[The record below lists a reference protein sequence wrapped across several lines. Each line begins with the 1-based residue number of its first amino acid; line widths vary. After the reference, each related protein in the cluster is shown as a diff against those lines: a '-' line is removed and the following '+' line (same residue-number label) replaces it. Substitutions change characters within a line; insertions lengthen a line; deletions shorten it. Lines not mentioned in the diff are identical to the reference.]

1 MGGEVSTQN
10 RRSLP
15 YPQPPHSHI
24 LPFDREKSEMKLP
37 KPPADLTASQR
48 KQFRK
53 MLKTLVERGI
63 DPLARASLVSDFVR
77 LEDRILNLQ
86 AAENEA
92 ESAQKMPVSRAVN
105 VAVSE
110 RRRLHDAIF
119 KGARKIDP
127 QDTASVQTE
136 EESEADRHWRA
147 WFWKR
152 PRPAGFTHDELQ
164 TRFGRP
170 RMGVMIWP
178 TWDAEQDWKAMA
190 KASGSLGPPKAQVRE
205 FVAKHGYAFRAV
217 MPKNVQ
223 EG

>member
-1 MGGEVSTQN
+1 
-10 RRSLP
+10 
-15 YPQPPHSHI
+15 
-24 LPFDREKSEMKLP
+24 MKLP

-63 DPLARASLVSDFVR
+63 DPHARASLVSDFVR

-86 AAENEA
+86 AAEKDA
-92 ESAQKMPVSRAVN
+92 ETAQKMPVSRAVN

-127 QDTASVQTE
+127 QDSDSPQSE
-136 EESEADRHWRA
+136 EESEGDRKWRA
-147 WFWKR
+147 WFWQR
-152 PRPAGFTHDELQ
+152 PRPAGLSHDELLV
-164 TRFGRP
+164 RFGRP

-178 TWDAEQDWKAMA
+178 TWDAEQDWKAMV
-190 KASGSLGPPKAQVRE
+190 KTSGNLGPPKAQVRE
-205 FVAKHGYAFRAV
+205 FIAKHGYAFRAV
-217 MPKNVQ
+217 MPRNAQ
-223 EG
+223 